1 MYSME
6 LDFNIDVA
14 ITYRSNSQK
23 ARVMTEDWLSRNGFC
38 PICGNVLSH
47 FEANRPVADFICKV
61 CCSEFEL
68 KSKHSKNGTIG
79 KNITDGAYDTMIQR
93 ITSQNN
99 PNFFFMTHNNLAVS
113 NLIMIPNHFF
123 TPEAIIKR
131 KPLSVTAR
139 RSGWVGCNVSL
150 SNIPESGQI
159 FLVKDGQIINKDSV
173 LSNYNRIASLR
184 NIDISGRGWLMD
196 VLRCIDFLETDFT
209 LNQVY
214 SFESLLKSKYPN
226 NQFIKDKI
234 RQQLQL
240 LRDKD
245 IIEFTSRGKY
255 KKIK

>member
-1 MYSME
+1 
-6 LDFNIDVA
+6 
-14 ITYRSNSQK
+14 
-23 ARVMTEDWLSRNGFC
+23 
-38 PICGNVLSH
+38 
-47 FEANRPVADFICKV
+47 
-61 CCSEFEL
+61 
-68 KSKHSKNGTIG
+68 
-79 KNITDGAYDTMIQR
+79 
-93 ITSQNN
+93 
-99 PNFFFMTHNNLAVS
+99 
-113 NLIMIPNHFF
+113 MIPNHFF

-196 VLRCIDFLETDFT
+196 VLRCIDFLENDFT